1 MLTALIL
8 ICSAAI
14 TPDVQDC
21 TRDNATAVMRVH
33 AESGNPATCFMRGQ
47 AYLAETSIGQELGDN
62 DRVKVVCARTETV
75 DTFIQQL
82 TIKEINNSS
91 SKRR

>member
-1 MLTALIL
+1 
-8 ICSAAI
+8 
-14 TPDVQDC
+14 
-21 TRDNATAVMRVH
+21 
-33 AESGNPATCFMRGQ
+33 MRGQ

>member
-1 MLTALIL
+1 MI
-8 ICSAAI
+8 
-14 TPDVQDC
+14 
-21 TRDNATAVMRVH
+21 RVP
-33 AESGNPATCFMRGQ
+33 AESGNPATCFMNGQ
-47 AYLAETSIGQELGDN
+47 TYLAETSIGQELGDN

-75 DTFIQQL
+75 DTFIQRL